1 MELVPEGHEIDET
14 VPEKVSAA
22 VAIAL
27 RPLVVESP
35 VVGKINDF
43 VITAAEEV
51 AGVLRS
57 MFRENLFCAASLFKV
72 RFEPIE
78 DARNFDLF
86 LVGQKPIEII
96 PASVA
101 LPSVLDQDVENL
113 IDFHGRSQ

>member
-43 VITAAEEV
+43 VITAGEEV
-51 AGVLRS
+51 EGVFRS
-57 MFRENLFCAASLFKV
+57 MFRENLFCAQPFQSPL
-72 RFEPIE
+72 
-78 DARNFDLF
+78 
-86 LVGQKPIEII
+86 
-96 PASVA
+96 
-101 LPSVLDQDVENL
+101 
-113 IDFHGRSQ
+113 